1 MKQIAVRIGGFVVN
15 AGSQTIVLDRN
26 VDVEKS
32 NARSGN
38 FPGNFNGFSLIDVHQ
53 NASSS
58 DSFECLRSRVIGN
71 RYNYA
76 AVEKVPKCSQSFVVR
91 NHSVKRFNI
100 HCEY

>member
-38 FPGNFNGFSLIDVHQ
+38 FPGKLESRMKSIDKLDESV
-53 NASSS
+53 
-58 DSFECLRSRVIGN
+58 ELRSATLTVR
-71 RYNYA
+71 RS
-76 AVEKVPKCSQSFVVR
+76 KKCRSARSPSSFGITV
-91 NHSVKRFNI
+91 
-100 HCEY
+100 

>member
-38 FPGNFNGFSLIDVHQ
+38 FPGKLESRMKSIYKLDESVELGLIAKTTTLHVHYTLWFIFLPSLHD
-53 NASSS
+53 
-58 DSFECLRSRVIGN
+58 
-71 RYNYA
+71 
-76 AVEKVPKCSQSFVVR
+76 
-91 NHSVKRFNI
+91 
-100 HCEY
+100 